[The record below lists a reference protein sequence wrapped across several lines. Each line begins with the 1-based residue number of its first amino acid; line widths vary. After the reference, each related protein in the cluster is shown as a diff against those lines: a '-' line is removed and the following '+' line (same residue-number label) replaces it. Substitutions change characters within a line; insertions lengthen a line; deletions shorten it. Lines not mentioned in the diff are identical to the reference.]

1 MQGQLGV
8 QQRHPRPTGGRA
20 VGVNRLVL
28 RLRPG
33 ELRVG
38 REHRAEGGVDPVRD
52 LRQRAEVLRDRRDAR
67 AALRL
72 PLEHLPGAQ
81 VGIDVGAP
89 EAVDRLLRISDDEQ
103 LARLQRYLVPG
114 PRPRA
119 ARPRA
124 ARRRG
129 VIGGEQKHDFGL
141 QRVGVLEF
149 VHQQKSEP
157 FAQRRAHLLIAGHQR
172 PRLDQQVVEV
182 ELAGAPP
189 RRGRARY
196 ERAERGAEAVQGIV
210 VEPRAPPE
218 ESVARRLLQLAHAR
232 QRLGRAPVAA
242 VAPLRPE
249 GQVMQRRLHQRRPQ
263 VTGGAAGKLL
273 HLRQPAPQLAE
284 AAQAGVGIAAAGGG
298 ELAALRA

>member
-1 MQGQLGV
+1 MLKEVASAIDDVGDAAAGQFLRIPVQRRAGFHQDADVAQRDAARVRVARRRVGPPARIGSEIGDQARHRGRFLPAQFVEPGLMQGQLGV
-8 QQRHPRPTGGRA
+8 EQRHPRPTGGRA

-89 EAVDRLLRISDDEQ
+89 EAVDRLLRIADDEQ

-114 PRPRA
+114 ARPRA

-124 ARRRG
+124 ARRRR

-149 VHQQKSEP
+149 VHQQKSKP
-157 FAQRRAHLLIAGHQR
+157 FAQRGAHLLIAGHQR

-189 RRGRARY
+189 RPRPRSSRTRRAR
-196 ERAERGAEAVQGIV
+196 R
-210 VEPRAPPE
+210 
-218 ESVARRLLQLAHAR
+218 
-232 QRLGRAPVAA
+232 
-242 VAPLRPE
+242 
-249 GQVMQRRLHQRRPQ
+249 
-263 VTGGAAGKLL
+263 
-273 HLRQPAPQLAE
+273 
-284 AAQAGVGIAAAGGG
+284 
-298 ELAALRA
+298 